1 VGNTWG
7 QLLCVT
13 TWGESHGAGIGA
25 MVDGCP
31 ARLPLSEA
39 DIQPDL
45 DRRVPGQSAITTQR
59 KETGSVQILS
69 GVFEG
74 VTRGTPISMLIPNAD
89 MRPGDYREVMD
100 QRSGPHGPSQASC
113 RLEQPVTC
121 ANGDAV
127 RVVLGTLS
135 ATPSSAH
142 AARRLTYRAAA
153 AEGRFA

>member
-1 VGNTWG
+1 
-7 QLLCVT
+7 
-13 TWGESHGAGIGA
+13 
-25 MVDGCP
+25 M
-31 ARLPLSEA
+31 
-39 DIQPDL
+39 
-45 DRRVPGQSAITTQR
+45 PGQSAITTQR

-74 VTRGTPISMLIPNAD
+74 VTHGTPISMLIPKTD

-100 QRSGPHGPSQASC
+100 QRSGLDGPSQASC

-127 RVVLGTLS
+127 RVVLGAFS

-142 AARRLTYRAAA
+142 AARRLTYRSAA